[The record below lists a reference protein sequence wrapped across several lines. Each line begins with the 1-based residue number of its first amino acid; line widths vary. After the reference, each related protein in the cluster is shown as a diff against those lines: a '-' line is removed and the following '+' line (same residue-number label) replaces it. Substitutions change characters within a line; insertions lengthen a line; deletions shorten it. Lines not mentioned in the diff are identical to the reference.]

1 MPLFPFRQDDRL
13 GLYLLFFVPSDL
25 GPAFALVHLPGD
37 LCSVLLMNLAAEACP
52 GLMHAL
58 VNSIN
63 VLALP
68 LDLSFKQRKSVSIE
82 SYTSINRSVDKNDKR
97 HEIYILQITFMR

>member
-1 MPLFPFRQDDRL
+1 MPLFPSRQDDRL
-13 GLYLLFFVPSDL
+13 GLYLLFFVPSYL

-37 LCSVLLMNLAAEACP
+37 SCSVLLMNLAAEACP
-52 GLMHAL
+52 GVIHAV
-58 VNSIN
+58 VNSIS

-82 SYTSINRSVDKNDKR
+82 SYTSINWPVDKNDKR
-97 HEIYILQITFMR
+97 HEIYIPQITFMR